1 MAHIFYYFK
10 EPLHKIYLKFKI
22 LGFYDYVIFI
32 VLTLPAKSEEDNLY
46 KPVRGSPTPP
56 PEDDDYELTLLERWG
71 AAFEYKMMRFF
82 TRWGTICSKY
92 PVPIIVL
99 SVGLALGLST
109 GINWLEVRDD

>member
-1 MAHIFYYFK
+1 MDLFGWFTFIRSKKMFSDASLIFLFD
-10 EPLHKIYLKFKI
+10 LS
-22 LGFYDYVIFI
+22 
-32 VLTLPAKSEEDNLY
+32 AKSEEDNLY

-56 PEDDDYELTLLERWG
+56 PEDEDYELTLLERWG

-99 SVGLALGLST
+99 SVGLALGLAT
-109 GINWLEVRDD
+109 GINWLEVRRND